1 MGVLIGE
8 VARRSGVSARMLRH
22 YESLGLVRPSGRTDS
37 GYREYRDDDI
47 RRIFH
52 IESLRSLGLS
62 LREIGRALDDPGFT
76 PAQLVG
82 DLIDQTRARIAA
94 ETELL
99 TRLRRLDATAPSSW
113 DDALRVVALLQ
124 ALGSASRDIRQRAA
138 LSSADGVPVPV
149 EALVEA
155 TLGETETN
163 VAGALRWALV
173 RSGEGGPA
181 LLARAL
187 AAPAPEVRERA
198 VLALAAL
205 PGDDATAR
213 LRDAL
218 GHSDPVVRGRA
229 ALALGTRGVDEAIPE
244 LVAMVADGRNDTD
257 AADALAALAR
267 ATAVPGD
274 GTDMPAAPG
283 DGIPTA
289 AVPGDGTDMTAAP
302 GDGIPTAAGPGD
314 GTPTAASPGDGTD
327 MPAAPGDGEGTAM
340 DAADA
345 IAARLVDRLGD
356 PAAAP
361 ASRGRLTQALAD
373 IPGPVAS
380 RALAGLTDDEDPAV
394 SLTATYLRRLRE
406 LRDPR

>member
-1 MGVLIGE
+1 MLIGE

-22 YESLGLVRPSGRTDS
+22 YESLGLVRPSGRTGS
-37 GYREYRDDDI
+37 GYREYRDEDI

-82 DLIDQTRARIAA
+82 DLMDQTRARIAA

-99 TRLRRLDATAPSSW
+99 TRLRRIDAADPASW
-113 DDALRVVALLQ
+113 DDALQVVALLQ
-124 ALGSASRDIRQRAA
+124 ALGSASKDIRQRAA
-138 LSSADGVPVPV
+138 LSSADEVPVPV

-155 TLGETETN
+155 ALGEKETN

-187 AAPAPEVRERA
+187 ASPSPEVRERA
-198 VLALAAL
+198 VRTLAAL
-205 PGDDATAR
+205 PGDEATDR

-218 GHSDPVVRGRA
+218 DHSDPVVRGRA
-229 ALALGTRGVDEAIPE
+229 ALALGTRGAAEAIPE
-244 LVAMVADGRNDTD
+244 LVAMVVDGRNDTD
-257 AADALAALAR
+257 AADALATLATGGSSVPR
-267 ATAVPGD
+267 DATGD
-274 GTDMPAAPG
+274 SGASAEPADRSRTVG
-283 DGIPTA
+283 
-289 AVPGDGTDMTAAP
+289 
-302 GDGIPTAAGPGD
+302 
-314 GTPTAASPGDGTD
+314 
-327 MPAAPGDGEGTAM
+327 GTATET
-340 DAADA
+340 ADA
-345 IAARLVDRLGD
+345 LAARLVARLAD
-356 PAAAP
+356 PATTP

-380 RALAGLTDDEDPAV
+380 RALADLTEDDDRAV
-394 SLTATYLRRLRE
+394 SLTATYLRH
-406 LRDPR
+406 LRDTR